1 MSRNSKFIIIAVIL
15 IMIVVVIF
23 LFKKNKNTVTG
34 APGQLV
40 ELSFEMDKKFEFGEY
55 YFDLANGKG
64 ATYPLCFCLTE
75 KNMYPP
81 DCVGDVQFI
90 YKNFP
95 GAACIPLNIGTG
107 SCSSRVM
114 SSLTFA
120 TKFIIPLEY
129 PLTKPF
135 EKVVIGVRVPQ
146 QAPVNAKIQVEVTF
160 FKKGDRGQN
169 SVYKKYEQTIIV
181 TKNQ

>member
-1 MSRNSKFIIIAVIL
+1 MSRNSKFIVIAVIL

-23 LFKKNKNTVTG
+23 LLKKNKDTVAG
-34 APGQLV
+34 APGQVV

-81 DCVGDVQFI
+81 DCSGDIQYI
-90 YKNFP
+90 YKDFP
-95 GAACIPLNIGTG
+95 GTTCIPLNIGTG
-107 SCSSRVM
+107 SCSSTVM
-114 SSLTFA
+114 SSLNFA
-120 TKFIIPLEY
+120 TMFIIPLEY

-135 EKVVIGVRVPQ
+135 EKIVIGVRVPQ
-146 QAPVNAKIQVEVTF
+146 QAPVNTKIVVEVTF
-160 FKKGDRGQN
+160 LKKGDRGQK
-169 SVYKKYEQTIIV
+169 SIYEKYEQTIIV